1 MTVQLETIKDYI
13 EANIRV
19 SLKKKTRARDMCYA
33 RAVYYKLAKRYTVQS
48 LSSIGKLVGRDHATV
63 LHGLKLF
70 DEAIMYS
77 EPLKIVYDSF
87 SINVE
92 NKNLE
97 DADSNMLDIK
107 NLAEQNKRL
116 KRKVFKQNL
125 EIDILKKQKI
135 QPTNKTEEFIDLINS
150 VDENKLDML
159 YTRLDAIVKM
169 I

>member
-13 EANIRV
+13 EANIKV

-70 DEAIMYS
+70 DEAVMYS

-135 QPTNKTEEFIDLINS
+135 EPTNKTEEFIGLINS
-150 VDENKLDML
+150 VDEDKLDML

>member
-13 EANIRV
+13 EANIKV

-70 DEAIMYS
+70 DEAVMYS

-97 DADSNMLDIK
+97 EADSNMLDIK

-150 VDENKLDML
+150 VDEDKLDML

>member
-1 MTVQLETIKDYI
+1 MTVQLETIRDYI
-13 EANIRV
+13 EANIKV
-19 SLKKKTRARDMCYA
+19 SLKKKTRTRDMAYA
-33 RAVYYKLAKRYTVQS
+33 RAVYYKLAKRYTVKS
-48 LSSIGKLVGRDHATV
+48 LTSIGELVGRDHATV

-70 DEAIMYS
+70 DEAVMYS
-77 EPLKIVYDSF
+77 EPLKVVYDSF

-107 NLAEQNKRL
+107 KLAEQNKRL
-116 KRKVFKQNL
+116 RTKVFKQNL

-135 QPTNKTEEFIDLINS
+135 EPKNKTEEFIELINS
-150 VDENKLDML
+150 VDEDKLDML

>member
-13 EANIRV
+13 EANIKV
-19 SLKKKTRARDMCYA
+19 SLKKKIRTRDMAYA

-48 LSSIGKLVGRDHATV
+48 LTSIGKLVGRDHATV

-70 DEAIMYS
+70 DEAVMYS

-87 SINVE
+87 SVNVE

-107 NLAEQNKRL
+107 KLAEQREKA
-116 KRKVFKQNL
+116 RKSSVKQGG
-125 EIDILKKQKI
+125 I
-135 QPTNKTEEFIDLINS
+135 Q
-150 VDENKLDML
+150 
-159 YTRLDAIVKM
+159 
-169 I
+169 

>member
-135 QPTNKTEEFIDLINS
+135 EPTNKTEEFIDLINS
-150 VDENKLDML
+150 VEEGKLNML

>member
-13 EANIRV
+13 EANIKV

-48 LSSIGKLVGRDHATV
+48 LTSIGKLVGRDHATV

-77 EPLKIVYDSF
+77 EPLKVVYDSF

-116 KRKVFKQNL
+116 KRN
-125 EIDILKKQKI
+125 INTLKI
-135 QPTNKTEEFIDLINS
+135 
-150 VDENKLDML
+150 
-159 YTRLDAIVKM
+159 YTRIPNIPRKTIFYHSGSSFLNIL
-169 I
+169 

>member
-1 MTVQLETIKDYI
+1 MTVQLETIRDYI
-13 EANIRV
+13 EANIKV
-19 SLKKKTRARDMCYA
+19 SLKKKTRTRDMAYA

-48 LSSIGKLVGRDHATV
+48 LTSIGKLVGRDHATV

-70 DEAIMYS
+70 DEAVMYS
-77 EPLKIVYDSF
+77 EPLKVVYDSF
-87 SINVE
+87 SVNVE

-97 DADSNMLDIK
+97 DADSNMLNIK

-116 KRKVFKQNL
+116 RTKVFKQNL

-135 QPTNKTEEFIDLINS
+135 EPKNKTEEFIELINS
-150 VDENKLDML
+150 VDEEKLDML

>member
-13 EANIRV
+13 EANIKV

-48 LSSIGKLVGRDHATV
+48 LTSIGKLVNRDHATV

-77 EPLKIVYDSF
+77 EPLKVVYDSF

-107 NLAEQNKRL
+107 NLAEQNKKL

-135 QPTNKTEEFIDLINS
+135 EPTNKTEEFIDLINS
-150 VDENKLDML
+150 VDEDKLDML

>member
-1 MTVQLETIKDYI
+1 MTVQLETIKNYI
-13 EANIRV
+13 EANIKV

-135 QPTNKTEEFIDLINS
+135 EPTNKTEEFIDLINS
-150 VDENKLDML
+150 VEEGKLDML

>member
-13 EANIRV
+13 EANIKV

-70 DEAIMYS
+70 DEAVMYS

-135 QPTNKTEEFIDLINS
+135 KPTNKTEEFIDLINS
-150 VDENKLDML
+150 VEEGKLNML

>member
-13 EANIRV
+13 EANIKV

-48 LSSIGKLVGRDHATV
+48 LTSIGKLVGRDHATV

-77 EPLKIVYDSF
+77 EPLKVVYDSF

-135 QPTNKTEEFIDLINS
+135 EPTNKTEEFIDLINS
-150 VDENKLDML
+150 VDEGKLDML

>member
-1 MTVQLETIKDYI
+1 MPVQLETIKDYI
-13 EANIRV
+13 EANIKV

-70 DEAIMYS
+70 DEAVMYS

-135 QPTNKTEEFIDLINS
+135 EPTNKTEKFIDLINS
-150 VDENKLDML
+150 VDEDKLDML

>member
-13 EANIRV
+13 EANIKV

-48 LSSIGKLVGRDHATV
+48 LTSIGKLVGRDHATV

-77 EPLKIVYDSF
+77 EPLKVVYDSF

-135 QPTNKTEEFIDLINS
+135 KPTNKTEEFIDLINS
-150 VDENKLDML
+150 VDEGKLDML

>member
-1 MTVQLETIKDYI
+1 
-13 EANIRV
+13 
-19 SLKKKTRARDMCYA
+19 
-33 RAVYYKLAKRYTVQS
+33 
-48 LSSIGKLVGRDHATV
+48 
-63 LHGLKLF
+63 
-70 DEAIMYS
+70 MYS

-135 QPTNKTEEFIDLINS
+135 KPTNKTEEFIDLINS
-150 VDENKLDML
+150 VEEGKLDML

>member
-13 EANIRV
+13 EANIKV

-70 DEAIMYS
+70 DEAVMYS

-97 DADSNMLDIK
+97 DADSNMLNIK
-107 NLAEQNKRL
+107 NLAEQNKKL

-135 QPTNKTEEFIDLINS
+135 EPTNKTEEFIDLINS
-150 VDENKLDML
+150 VEEGKLDML

>member
-13 EANIRV
+13 EANIKV

-135 QPTNKTEEFIDLINS
+135 KPTNKTEEFIDLINS
-150 VDENKLDML
+150 VEEGKLNML

>member
-13 EANIRV
+13 EANIKV

-135 QPTNKTEEFIDLINS
+135 EPTNKTEEFIDLINS
-150 VDENKLDML
+150 VEEGKLDML

>member
-13 EANIRV
+13 EANIKV

-70 DEAIMYS
+70 DEAVMYS

-135 QPTNKTEEFIDLINS
+135 EPTNKTEEFIGLINS
-150 VDENKLDML
+150 VNEDKLDML

>member
-13 EANIRV
+13 EANIKV

>member
-13 EANIRV
+13 EANIKV
-19 SLKKKTRARDMCYA
+19 SLKKKTRARDICYA

-135 QPTNKTEEFIDLINS
+135 EPTNKTEEFIDLINS
-150 VDENKLDML
+150 VEEGKLDML

>member
-13 EANIRV
+13 EANVKV
-19 SLKKKTRARDMCYA
+19 SLKKKTRTRDMAYA

-48 LSSIGKLVGRDHATV
+48 LTAIGKLVDRDHATV

-70 DEAIMYS
+70 DEAVMYS
-77 EPLKIVYDSF
+77 EPLKVVYDSF
-87 SINVE
+87 SVNVE

-97 DADSNMLDIK
+97 DADSNML
-107 NLAEQNKRL
+107 EQNKRL
-116 KRKVFKQNL
+116 RRKVFKQNL

-135 QPTNKTEEFIDLINS
+135 EPTNKTEEFINLINS
-150 VDENKLDML
+150 VDEDKLNML

>member
-13 EANIRV
+13 EANIKV
-19 SLKKKTRARDMCYA
+19 SLKKKTRAKDMCYA

-48 LSSIGKLVGRDHATV
+48 LTSIGKLVGRDHATV

-77 EPLKIVYDSF
+77 EPLKVVYDSF

-135 QPTNKTEEFIDLINS
+135 EPTNKTEEFIDLINS
-150 VDENKLDML
+150 VDEGKLDML

>member
-13 EANIRV
+13 EANIKV

-48 LSSIGKLVGRDHATV
+48 LTSIGKLVNRDHATV

-77 EPLKIVYDSF
+77 EPLKVVYDSF

-97 DADSNMLDIK
+97 DADSNMLNIK
-107 NLAEQNKRL
+107 NLAEQNKKL

-135 QPTNKTEEFIDLINS
+135 EPTNKTEEFIDLINS
-150 VDENKLDML
+150 VDEDKLDML

>member
-13 EANIRV
+13 EANIKV

-70 DEAIMYS
+70 DEAVMYS

-97 DADSNMLDIK
+97 DADSYMLDIK

-135 QPTNKTEEFIDLINS
+135 EPTNKTEEFIDLINS
-150 VDENKLDML
+150 VDEDKLDML

>member
-13 EANIRV
+13 EANIKV
-19 SLKKKTRARDMCYA
+19 SLKKKIRTRDMAYA

-48 LSSIGKLVGRDHATV
+48 LTSIGKLVGRDHATV

-70 DEAIMYS
+70 DEAVMYS
-77 EPLKIVYDSF
+77 EPLKVVYDSF
-87 SINVE
+87 SVNVE

-107 NLAEQNKRL
+107 KLAEQNKRL
-116 KRKVFKQNL
+116 RRKVFKQNL

-135 QPTNKTEEFIDLINS
+135 KPTNKTEEFIDLINS
-150 VDENKLDML
+150 VDEDKLDML

>member
-13 EANIRV
+13 EANVKV
-19 SLKKKTRARDMCYA
+19 SLKKKTRTRDMAYA

-48 LSSIGKLVGRDHATV
+48 LTAIGKLVDRDHATV
-63 LHGLKLF
+63 LHVLKLF
-70 DEAIMYS
+70 DEAVIYS
-77 EPLKIVYDSF
+77 EPLKVVYDSF
-87 SINVE
+87 SANVE

-107 NLAEQNKRL
+107 KLAEQNKRL
-116 KRKVFKQNL
+116 RRKVFKQNL

-135 QPTNKTEEFIDLINS
+135 EPTNKTEEFIDLINS
-150 VDENKLDML
+150 VDEDKLDML